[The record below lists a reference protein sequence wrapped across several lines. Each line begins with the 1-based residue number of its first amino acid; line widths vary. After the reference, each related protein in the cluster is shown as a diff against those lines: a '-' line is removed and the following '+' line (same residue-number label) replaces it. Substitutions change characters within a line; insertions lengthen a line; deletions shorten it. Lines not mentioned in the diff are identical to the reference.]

1 MKILI
6 AEDDLAFQ
14 CLLAALVTKWGHEP
28 VVASNGLEAW
38 EYLQA
43 PDGPRLALLDWVMPG
58 LNGIDVCRQIRS
70 RAFGGYTYVIIITA
84 KTEQQDAI
92 RALEAGSDDIITKP
106 FHHHELRARINTA
119 QRILALEES
128 LSRQAFYD
136 HLTGLPNRTLLA
148 ERFRKSADRAARN
161 GEMLALL
168 YIDLDHFKTI
178 NDSLGHAAGDVMLR
192 EITGRLNHDAGESEI
207 LARAGGDEFVYLA
220 NVQTRADAVALAT
233 RVRESLRSAMDANG
247 HGDTVRAS
255 IGISLFPHHGDDFD
269 VLLQNADAAMY
280 DAKRQRRGNGFQF
293 FNEEIGDRHHRRLM
307 LETRL
312 PGALRRSEFFLLY
325 QPIFRL
331 NDMHMAGSEAL
342 IRWDDPAR
350 GLILPTE
357 FIPIAEE
364 TGYIAEIGE
373 WVMYQACR
381 QAKQWEA
388 NGDTGFRVTVNISA
402 SQFSDSGL
410 IDTVSGTLDRTGA
423 SPGMLELEM
432 TETALVGDLEKS
444 AATMRA
450 LRQLGVR
457 VSLDDFGTGYS
468 SLSYL
473 ANLPIDTL
481 KIDRSFLAGIHCHLR
496 RSSVLEAIV
505 VLAHKLD
512 IVVVAEGIEDE
523 NQLNAVRDAGCD
535 EVQGFLFAGPGL
547 PGSRRM
553 NGFIMPEEIQAT
565 ADLGALAGHL
575 LPEGILV

>member
-6 AEDDLAFQ
+6 AEDDPAFQ
-14 CLLAALVTKWGHEP
+14 CLLAALVSKWGHEP

-38 EYLQA
+38 AYLQA

-70 RAFGGYTYVIIITA
+70 KASSGYTYVIIITG
-84 KTEQQDAI
+84 KTDIQDAI
-92 RALEAGSDDIITKP
+92 AALEAGSDDIITKP
-106 FHHHELRARINTA
+106 FHHLELRARINTA

-136 HLTGLPNRTLLA
+136 RLTGLPNRTLLA
-148 ERFRKSADRAARN
+148 ERFRTCAERATRN

-168 YIDLDHFKTI
+168 CIDLDHFKTI
-178 NDSLGHAAGDVMLR
+178 NDSLGHAAGDTILK
-192 EITGRLNHDAGESEI
+192 EIAGKLNDDTGENEI
-207 LARAGGDEFVYLA
+207 LARAGGDEFVCLA

-233 RVRESLRSAMDANG
+233 RMSESLRSAMEAGG
-247 HGDTVRAS
+247 HGFAAGAS
-255 IGISLFPHHGDDFD
+255 IGISLFPHHGESFD
-269 VLLQNADAAMY
+269 ALLQNADAAMY
-280 DAKRQRRGNGFQF
+280 EVKRQRRGNGYQF
-293 FNEEIGDRHHRRLM
+293 FNDEIGDRDRLRLI

-312 PGALRRSEFFLLY
+312 PGALKRGEFFMRY

-331 NDMHMAGSEAL
+331 SDMRMAGSEAL

-350 GLILPTE
+350 GPIPPTE

-373 WVMYQACR
+373 WVLSQACK
-381 QAKQWEA
+381 QAKQWEV
-388 NGDTGFRVTVNISA
+388 NGDTDLRVAVNISA

-410 IDTVSGTLDRTGA
+410 IDIVAGTLARTGVN
-423 SPGMLELEM
+423 PGMLELEM
-432 TETALVGDLEKS
+432 TETALVRDLDKS

-457 VSLDDFGTGYS
+457 ISLDDFGTGYS
-468 SLSYL
+468 SFNYL

-481 KIDRSFLAGIHCHLR
+481 KIDRSLLAGIHCHER

-523 NQLNAVRDAGCD
+523 DQLNAVRNAGCD
-535 EVQGFLFAGPGL
+535 EAQGFLFAEPGL
-547 PGSRRM
+547 PEECHM
-553 NGFIMPEEIQAT
+553 KVFVMPEEIRTT
-565 ADLGALAGHL
+565 ADLSALAGHL
-575 LPEGILV
+575 LPEQVLV